1 MRKFLLLA
9 LLLMGVFAANAVPAW
24 PEPYNVTQPDGTTLT
39 LRLYG
44 DEWQHIT
51 ITNDGYTVVKN
62 AQGYYVYAQVNNGQ
76 LEESGR
82 VARNADARSASDIS
96 FLESVGKMAHAEA
109 VSDASMQKAPAH
121 KLSGLLDIS
130 KFRGLVVLVEYND
143 RKFTVSDPHK
153 VFADL
158 VTQEGYT
165 GYVDENTG
173 EKKEY
178 TGSVYDY
185 FKDNSNGKF
194 KPRFDVVGPVT
205 VNYPQTYPSG
215 SGNYTVTRCTTMFGS
230 ALRQLDDSINYKDY
244 DTNGD
249 GTVDMVFFVVAGG
262 GANYGVNNT
271 SYLWPHASQ
280 FSSFKLDGVSFGRY
294 ACSTELYG
302 LQSDS
307 IIDGIG
313 TICHEFSHVLGLP
326 DLYDTDYSTHGQST
340 HPGKWSVMAGGNY
353 LNKSRT
359 PAGFGSYERWAL
371 GWLKPEVIE
380 ETGEHVAKSL
390 QTTNSAYRINSQVK
404 AEYFLIEN
412 RDDTRWDA
420 SLPGHG
426 LLVWRVD
433 STNVTSWT
441 SNKVNIDSKHNYYEL
456 IRACQKDSTYE
467 STTGPTTTTVDWAG
481 DPFPGSTNVTKLD
494 NSDTKPTLKSWTGL
508 KTEYTLDKIANTA
521 DGIRFNVISD
531 PVVTLYEPF
540 EDMPTTNSDTTGVTG
555 TFAQWSLTKARIVVP
570 DSGTCNGSRAVAILA
585 KGDIHTTTPVDE
597 QVNTMKFTYY
607 NPTSKSAIVRA
618 YYSTDGGITWLVA
631 SPFDGEQYFRVASG
645 ESGVGEFRVNSSGK
659 QKTYFKISVFSGSST
674 EYGYIDDLIITCADD
689 ESGVESIIEHQSQSL
704 KVSRNGNTLVVAT
717 PADGM
722 VSVIDAAGTTVATAQ
737 STDGQCS
744 IELPG
749 HGFYVVTS
757 GGKSAKVI
765 F

>member
-1 MRKFLLLA
+1 MRKFLLTA
-9 LLLMGVFAANAVPAW
+9 LLLMAVLAAKAVPAC
-24 PEPYNVTQPDGTTLT
+24 PEPFDVTQPDGTTLT
-39 LRLYG
+39 LRLFG

-51 ITNDGYTVVKN
+51 ITTDGYTVLKN
-62 AQGYYVYAQVNNGQ
+62 GQGYYVYAQVNNGQ
-76 LEESGR
+76 LEESSL
-82 VARNADARSASDIS
+82 VARNADSRTASDRE
-96 FLESVGKMAHAEA
+96 FLDSVGKMAHAEA
-109 VSDASMQKAPAH
+109 IAETTAHKAPIH

-153 VFADL
+153 VFTDL

-178 TGSVYDY
+178 TGSVYDF
-185 FKDNSNGKF
+185 FKDNSNGQF

-215 SGNYTVTRCTTMFGS
+215 SSNYTVTRCTAMFGD

-271 SYLWPHASQ
+271 NYLWPHASQ
-280 FSSFKLDGVSFGRY
+280 FSSLKLDGVSFGRY

-302 LQSDS
+302 LQRDS

-326 DLYDTDYSTHGQST
+326 DLYDVDYSSNGLST
-340 HPGKWSVMAGGNY
+340 TPGKWSIMAGGNY

-359 PAGFGSYERWAL
+359 PAGFGSFERWAL
-371 GWLKPEVIE
+371 GWIKPEVINGN
-380 ETGEHVAKSL
+380 GERLATPL

-404 AEYFLIEN
+404 AEYFLVEN
-412 RDDTRWDA
+412 RDDSRWDA
-420 SLPGHG
+420 CLPGHG

-433 STNVTSWT
+433 STNTSSWT
-441 SNKVNIDSKHNYYEL
+441 NNKVNINPKHNYYEL
-456 IRACQKDSTYE
+456 IRACQKDSTYN
-467 STTGPTTTTVDWAG
+467 TTSGITTTTIDWGG
-481 DPFPGSTNVTKLD
+481 DPFPGTANVTKLD

-508 KTEYTLDKIANTA
+508 KTEYTLDQITPATE
-521 DGIRFNVISD
+521 GIKFNVVSD
-531 PVVTLYEPF
+531 PVVALYEPF
-540 EDMPTTNSDTTGVTG
+540 EDMPTTQADTTGVTG

-585 KGDIHTTTPVDE
+585 KGDIHTTTPIDE
-597 QVNTMKFTYY
+597 QVNTIKFSYY

-618 YYSTDGGITWLVA
+618 YYSVDGGNTWLVA
-631 SPFDGEQYFRVASG
+631 SPFDGQQYFRVTAG
-645 ESGVGEFRVNSSGK
+645 ETSEGEFRVNSSGK
-659 QKTYFKISVFSGSST
+659 QKTYIKISVFSGSST
-674 EYGYIDDLIITCADD
+674 EYGYIDDLIVTCAD
-689 ESGVESIIEHQSQSL
+689 ESGIGHVTSDKNQSL
-704 KVSRNGNTLVVAT
+704 KVSRNGNTLVVTT
-717 PADGM
+717 PTDGK
-722 VSVIDAAGTTVATAQ
+722 VTVIDATGAIVATAN
-737 STDGQCS
+737 SNNCQCTV
-744 IELPG
+744 ELPG
-749 HGFYVVTS
+749 RGFYVVTQA
-757 GGKSAKVI
+757 GHSAKVI